1 MVADAPGVL
10 ATSPPAGGQ
19 EGAEPGVMLSY
30 WPIRNIGDR
39 IELTRANRDYLGVI
53 SAMGAQPTAVEFVGG
68 RPSSQVS
75 TLGVTVS

>member
-1 MVADAPGVL
+1 ML

-53 SAMGAQPTAVEFVGG
+53 SAMGAQPTAVEFPPASPAG
-68 RPSSQVS
+68 R
-75 TLGVTVS
+75 